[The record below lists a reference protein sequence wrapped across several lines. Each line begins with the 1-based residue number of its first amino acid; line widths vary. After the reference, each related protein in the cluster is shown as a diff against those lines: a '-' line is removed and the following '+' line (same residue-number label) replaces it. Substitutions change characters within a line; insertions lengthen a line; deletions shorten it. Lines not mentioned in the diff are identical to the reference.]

1 MYRKSNFKVYDVR
14 EGVCIERE
22 IEKSLETG
30 QPLEATAP
38 LIFTPR
44 KDGVNPSHDIRTD
57 RFDLALDAME
67 KYNEDMSN
75 KVKTDNKPEEPTETK
90 KEQIPEGEKTE

>member
-1 MYRKSNFKVYDVR
+1 MYKKSNFKVYDVR

-75 KVKTDNKPEEPTETK
+75 KVKTDNKPEEQARTEEKEIPGEEK
-90 KEQIPEGEKTE
+90 KE